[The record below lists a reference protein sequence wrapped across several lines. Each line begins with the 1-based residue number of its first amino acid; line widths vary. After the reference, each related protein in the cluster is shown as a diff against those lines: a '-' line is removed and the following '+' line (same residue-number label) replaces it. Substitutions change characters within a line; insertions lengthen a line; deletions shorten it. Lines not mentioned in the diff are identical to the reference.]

1 MMKHVSCTHIETKV
15 PLNGLVQQRQEEI
28 GSIGSREV
36 SWDPSYHLEDGAG
49 SKLAELLQLADC
61 ED

>member
-28 GSIGSREV
+28 RSIGSREV
-36 SWDPSYHLEDGAG
+36 SWDPSYHLGGWCWIQIGGA
-49 SKLAELLQLADC
+49 AAAC
-61 ED
+61 